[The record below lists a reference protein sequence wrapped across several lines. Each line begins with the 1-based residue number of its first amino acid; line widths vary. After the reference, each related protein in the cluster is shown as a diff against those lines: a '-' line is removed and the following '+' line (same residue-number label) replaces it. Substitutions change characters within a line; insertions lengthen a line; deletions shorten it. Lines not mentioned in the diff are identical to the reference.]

1 VPTTAV
7 PTTLVPTSAVPTSP
21 APTSAG
27 TCVSLGTAADFA
39 VLGGSTVTNTG
50 VTVLIGS
57 LGLYPGT
64 SVTGFL
70 PGVIEDG
77 SLYVNDAVAEQAQA
91 DLTTAIS
98 ALSSLARTQTLTGE
112 DLGGLVLTTG
122 VYFYATSAQLT
133 GTLVLD
139 AQGISG
145 ALFVFQI
152 GSTLTTASGSAVVLI
167 NSGASC
173 DVYWV
178 VGTSATIG
186 TGTAFVGNVLAT
198 ASITIN
204 TLATVNGRLLASTA
218 AVTLDDNA
226 VSNATC
232 ITCAP
237 APPPLSSSHF
247 DRPSTWLEYIALL
260 TSARETPMATGGSD
274 PLVFGGFLTCAYV
287 TASLVLTW
295 WAASC

>member
-1 VPTTAV
+1 
-7 PTTLVPTSAVPTSP
+7 
-21 APTSAG
+21 
-27 TCVSLGTAADFA
+27 VSLGTAADFA
-39 VLGGSTVTNTG
+39 VLGASTVTNTG
-50 VTVLIGS
+50 PTVLIGS

-77 SLYVNDAVAEQAQA
+77 SLYIADAAALQAQN
-91 DLTTAIS
+91 DLTAAFN
-98 ALSSLARTQTLTGE
+98 ALSSLAPTEILTGE
-112 DLGGLVLTTG
+112 NLGGLLLTSG
-122 VYFYATSAQLT
+122 VYFYASSAQLT

-145 ALFVFQI
+145 AIFVFQI

-178 VGTSATIG
+178 IGTSATIG
-186 TGTAFVGNVLAT
+186 TGTAFVGNVLAA
-198 ASITIN
+198 ASITSN
-204 TLATVNGRLLASTA
+204 NLATVDGRLLAMTG

-237 APPPLSSSHF
+237 APPPLSFSHV
-247 DRPSTWLEYIALL
+247 DQPLSWLDYISLM
-260 TSARETPMATGGSD
+260 TGARETPAATSGTDLLILGSFVTLAYLGATL
-274 PLVFGGFLTCAYV
+274 LV
-287 TASLVLTW
+287 TW
-295 WAASC
+295 WAVAC